1 MMLLLV
7 GLAAFA
13 AGFINVLAGGGSF
26 LTFPAL
32 IAAGLP
38 PIAANASSTVALYPG
53 QIATAV
59 LARDGLLAAS
69 KDKRIDVPL
78 LSAISLVGGLVGGL
92 LLLITPD
99 ETFRRIVPWLIL
111 FATLVFASGNLTRE
125 GARKFRLG
133 RRGIALAQVL
143 VAIYGGYFG
152 GGIGI
157 LMLAALTLFGLR
169 DIWLMNSVKILF
181 AVLMNTAAVVTFV
194 VAGLVHWPLTGVV
207 AIGALAGGYAGIHA
221 ARRMPTRQVKG
232 FVVLVGLVLTVYF
245 FVKTA

>member
-13 AGFINVLAGGGSF
+13 AGFINALAGGGSF

-38 PIAANASSTVALYPG
+38 AIAANASSTVALYPG
-53 QIATAV
+53 QIATAF

-69 KDKRIDVPL
+69 RDKRIDVPL

-111 FATLVFASGNLTRE
+111 FATLVFASGNLNRD
-125 GARKFRLG
+125 GARKFHLG
-133 RRGIALAQVL
+133 PKGIVLAQGL
-143 VAIYGGYFG
+143 VATYGGYFG

-169 DIWLMNSVKILF
+169 DLWLMNSVKILF

-194 VAGLVHWPLTGVV
+194 IAGLVHWPLTAVV
-207 AIGALAGGYAGIHA
+207 AVGALAGGYVGIHA
-221 ARRMPTRQVKG
+221 ARRMPTRLVKG

>member
-1 MMLLLV
+1 MILVVV

-38 PIAANASSTVALYPG
+38 PIVANASSTVALYPG
-53 QIATAV
+53 QIVTAF
-59 LARDGLLAAS
+59 LARDGLVAATH
-69 KDKRIDVPL
+69 DKRIDVVL

-99 ETFRRIVPWLIL
+99 ETFRRMVPWLIL
-111 FATLVFASGNLTRE
+111 FATTVFASGNLSRE
-125 GARKFRLG
+125 GAGKFHLG
-133 RRGIALAQVL
+133 PKSIVL
-143 VAIYGGYFG
+143 VQGFVAIYGGYFG

-169 DIWLMNSVKILF
+169 DIWLMNSLKILL
-181 AVLMNTAAVVTFV
+181 AVLMNSAAVVTFV
-194 VAGLVHWPLTGVV
+194 AAGLVDWHLTAVV
-207 AIGALAGGYAGIHA
+207 ALGALAGGYGGIHA
-221 ARRMPTRQVKG
+221 ARRLPTGLVKG
-232 FVVLVGLVLTVYF
+232 FVILIGLVLTAYF
-245 FVKTA
+245 FLETA